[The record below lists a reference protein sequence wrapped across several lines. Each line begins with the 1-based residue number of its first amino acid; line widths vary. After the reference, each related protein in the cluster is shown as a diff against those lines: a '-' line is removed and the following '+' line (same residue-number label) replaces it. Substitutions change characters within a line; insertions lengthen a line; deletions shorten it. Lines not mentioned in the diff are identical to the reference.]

1 MNWIRDYNVHFAGKV
16 YENCVECRI
25 HTDICCGLRKNKS
38 TRDIR
43 TAEVIYINDEGKLDV
58 LAGAPEKFKFIKKPV
73 EIKCDD

>member
-1 MNWIRDYNVHFAGKV
+1 MNWVSNYNVLFDRKL

-25 HTDICCGLRKNKS
+25 HTDVYRGLRKNKS
-38 TRDIR
+38 TRDIG

-58 LAGAPEKFKFIKKPV
+58 LAGAPESFKFIKKPV

>member
-25 HTDICCGLRKNKS
+25 HTDVCYELRKNKS

-58 LAGAPEKFKFIKKPV
+58 LAGAPERFKFIKKPV

>member
-25 HTDICCGLRKNKS
+25 HTDICRGLRKNKS

-58 LAGAPEKFKFIKKPV
+58 LAGASERFKFIKKPV